1 MYAIT
6 KKSIFM
12 KHETYI
18 SKLQTSR
25 NMKLSN
31 HTAMFDHVY
40 TRYIY
45 ISKLQTSTNVKLKKP

>member
-1 MYAIT
+1 MYAIA
-6 KKSIFM
+6 KKIIFI
-12 KHETYI
+12 KYETYI

-31 HTAMFDHVY
+31 HNAMFDYVY

-45 ISKLQTSTNVKLKKP
+45 F